1 MPTPLIPI
9 TGALYSEKVESIK
22 STLLAILNAEHSS
35 LSPAPRTSAREA
47 PEAPTSNFKL
57 STSNLREA
65 PVLLYFDSPGGAI
78 DGIKELADIIRNAEC
93 PTIALVGNCCTSAA
107 YWLAS
112 QCNQIWALSPTARIG
127 GAGAMATFYKE
138 TEESKRLWGEE
149 ITVYAPQSTRK
160 NEEYNELL
168 NGNYEPYKQ
177 AILAPI
183 AEILLTDVF
192 NGRADKLKDATDDA
206 LRTGA
211 TLYASAALGRGWID
225 RILATR
231 RELPQAL
238 ETYLDTVKTDSTMET
253 ETTQNVSSTKL
264 EVGSNAPNGA
274 STKSEVES
282 ENTSNL
288 KLPTSNL
295 SAASAL
301 RTSNLEPRTSEPE
314 APTAPI
320 AEWQSTVAELRAELE
335 ELKASLGAHAPSQPS
350 APDPTDGVTG
360 VAPVS
365 GVGVVQD
372 STDNLLAYCETHADD
387 PLSCIAALRASASR
401 K

>member
-22 STLLAILNAEHSS
+22 STLLAVLNAGHSS
-35 LSPAPRTSAREA
+35 LSPAPRTSEREA

-57 STSNLREA
+57 PTSNLRAA
-65 PVLLYFDSPGGAI
+65 PILLYFDSPGGAI
-78 DGIKELADIIRNAEC
+78 DGIKELADIIHNAEC

-127 GAGAMATFYKE
+127 GAGAMVTFYKE

-253 ETTQNVSSTKL
+253 ETTQNASSTKL
-264 EVGSNAPNGA
+264 EVGSNAPNDA

-288 KLPTSNL
+288 KLQTSNL
-295 SAASAL
+295 SAA
-301 RTSNLEPRTSEPE
+301 PE
-314 APTAPI
+314 API

-350 APDPTDGVTG
+350 APALTDGVTG

-365 GVGVVQD
+365 GIGVVQD

>member
-1 MPTPLIPI
+1 MSQQIPLIPI
-9 TGALYSEKVESIK
+9 RGTLFAEKTESIK
-22 STLLAILNAEHSS
+22 SIFLELVTRDSS
-35 LSPAPRTSAREA
+35 LS
-47 PEAPTSNFKL
+47 
-57 STSNLREA
+57 

-112 QCNQIWALSPTARIG
+112 QCDQIWALSPTARIG
-127 GAGAMATFYKE
+127 GAGAMVTFYKE

-253 ETTQNVSSTKL
+253 ETTQNASSTKL
-264 EVGSNAPNGA
+264 EVESNAPNGA

-295 SAASAL
+295 SAESA
-301 RTSNLEPRTSEPE
+301 

-335 ELKASLGAHAPSQPS
+335 ELKASLAAHAPSQPS
-350 APDPTDGVTG
+350 APAPTDGVTG

-387 PLSCIAALRASASR
+387 PLSCIAALRATRQVNS
-401 K
+401 

>member
-9 TGALYSEKVESIK
+9 TGTLYSEKVESIK
-22 STLLAILNAEHSS
+22 STLLAVLNAEHSS

-65 PVLLYFDSPGGAI
+65 PLLLYFDSPGGAI
-78 DGIKELADIIRNAEC
+78 DGIKELADLIHNAEC

-127 GAGAMATFYKE
+127 GAGAMVTFYKE

-253 ETTQNVSSTKL
+253 ETTQNASSTKLEVESNAPMGASTKL
-264 EVGSNAPNGA
+264 EVGSKN
-274 STKSEVES
+274 
-282 ENTSNL
+282 
-288 KLPTSNL
+288 TSNL
-295 SAASAL
+295 SAE
-301 RTSNLEPRTSEPE
+301 RE

-350 APDPTDGVTG
+350 VPDPTDGVTG

-372 STDNLLAYCETHADD
+372 STDHLLAYCETHADD
-387 PLSCIAALRASASR
+387 PLLCIAALRASKIVNS
-401 K
+401 

>member
-9 TGALYSEKVESIK
+9 TGTLYSEKVESIK
-22 STLLAILNAEHSS
+22 STLLAVLNAENTQRPTSKLDEALVTRDSS
-35 LSPAPRTSAREA
+35 LSP
-47 PEAPTSNFKL
+47 L
-57 STSNLREA
+57 
-65 PVLLYFDSPGGAI
+65 LLYFDSPGGAI
-78 DGIKELADIIRNAEC
+78 DGIKELADIIHNAEC

-112 QCNQIWALSPTARIG
+112 QCDQIWALSPTARIG
-127 GAGAMATFYKE
+127 GAGAMVTFYKE

-253 ETTQNVSSTKL
+253 ETTTSAVTSDESRVT
-264 EVGSNAPNGA
+264 
-274 STKSEVES
+274 S
-282 ENTSNL
+282 ENAES
-288 KLPTSNL
+288 
-295 SAASAL
+295 SAL
-301 RTSNLEPRTSEPE
+301 RTSEPE
-314 APTAPI
+314 APPAPI

-335 ELKASLGAHAPSQPS
+335 ALKASLGAHAPSQPS
-350 APDPTDGVTG
+350 APDPTNGVTG

-365 GVGVVQD
+365 GIGVVQD

>member
-9 TGALYSEKVESIK
+9 TGTLYSEKVESIK
-22 STLLAILNAEHSS
+22 STLLTVLNAEHSS
-35 LSPAPRTSAREA
+35 LS
-47 PEAPTSNFKL
+47 
-57 STSNLREA
+57 

-78 DGIKELADIIRNAEC
+78 DGIKELADLIHNAEC

-127 GAGAMATFYKE
+127 GAGAMVTFYKE

-211 TLYASAALGRGWID
+211 SLYASAALGRGWID

-253 ETTQNVSSTKL
+253 ETTQNAS
-264 EVGSNAPNGA
+264 

-295 SAASAL
+295 SEAP
-301 RTSNLEPRTSEPE
+301 TSNLSSESS

-335 ELKASLGAHAPSQPS
+335 ALKASLGAHALSQPS
-350 APDPTDGVTG
+350 VPDPTDGVTG

-372 STDNLLAYCETHADD
+372 SADNLLAYCETHADD
-387 PLSCIAALRASASR
+387 PLLCIAALRASASR

>member
-22 STLLAILNAEHSS
+22 STLLTVLNAENSS
-35 LSPAPRTSAREA
+35 LS
-47 PEAPTSNFKL
+47 
-57 STSNLREA
+57 

-78 DGIKELADIIRNAEC
+78 DGIKELADLIHNAEC

-127 GAGAMATFYKE
+127 GAGAMVTFYKE

-253 ETTQNVSSTKL
+253 ETTTSAVTSDESRVT
-264 EVGSNAPNGA
+264 
-274 STKSEVES
+274 S
-282 ENTSNL
+282 ENTQNVESDE
-288 KLPTSNL
+288 
-295 SAASAL
+295 L
-301 RTSNLEPRTSEPE
+301 RVTSENAAGSSSIRHSSFE
-314 APTAPI
+314 IRNSESEAPI

-350 APDPTDGVTG
+350 APAPTDGVTG

-365 GVGVVQD
+365 GIGVVQD

-387 PLSCIAALRASASR
+387 PLSCIAALRASC

>member
-9 TGALYSEKVESIK
+9 TGTLYSEKVESIK
-22 STLLAILNAEHSS
+22 STLLAVLNVEHSS
-35 LSPAPRTSAREA
+35 LSPAPRTSEREA

-65 PVLLYFDSPGGAI
+65 PLLLYFDSPGGAI
-78 DGIKELADIIRNAEC
+78 DGIKELADIIHNAEC

-127 GAGAMATFYKE
+127 GAGAMVTFYKE

-253 ETTQNVSSTKL
+253 ETTQNAS
-264 EVGSNAPNGA
+264 

-295 SAASAL
+295 SEAS
-301 RTSNLEPRTSEPE
+301 
-314 APTAPI
+314 TAPI

-335 ELKASLGAHAPSQPS
+335 ELKASLGAHAPSQLS
-350 APDPTDGVTG
+350 TPDPTDGVTG

-365 GVGVVQD
+365 GIGVVQD

>member
-9 TGALYSEKVESIK
+9 TGTLYSEKVESIK
-22 STLLAILNAEHSS
+22 STLLAVLNAEHSS
-35 LSPAPRTSAREA
+35 LFPAPRISE
-47 PEAPTSNFKL
+47 PEAPTSNLKL
-57 STSNLREA
+57 TTSNLSEAPTSNLREA
-65 PVLLYFDSPGGAI
+65 PILLYFDSPGGAI
-78 DGIKELADIIRNAEC
+78 DGIKELADLIHNAEC

-192 NGRADKLKDATDDA
+192 NGRAGKLKDATDDA

-238 ETYLDTVKTDSTMET
+238 ETYLDTVKTDSTKET
-253 ETTQNVSSTKL
+253 ETTTSAVTSDESRVT
-264 EVGSNAPNGA
+264 
-274 STKSEVES
+274 S
-282 ENTSNL
+282 ENTQNVESDE
-288 KLPTSNL
+288 
-295 SAASAL
+295 L
-301 RTSNLEPRTSEPE
+301 RVTSENAAGSSSIRHSSFE
-314 APTAPI
+314 IRNSESEAPI
-320 AEWQSTVAELRAELE
+320 AEWQRAVAELRAELE
-335 ELKASLGAHAPSQPS
+335 ALKASQDAHAPSQPS

-372 STDNLLAYCETHADD
+372 SADNLLAYCETHADD

>member
-9 TGALYSEKVESIK
+9 TGTLYSEKVESIK
-22 STLLAILNAEHSS
+22 STLLTVLNAEHSS
-35 LSPAPRTSAREA
+35 LSP
-47 PEAPTSNFKL
+47 L
-57 STSNLREA
+57 
-65 PVLLYFDSPGGAI
+65 LLYFDSPGGAI
-78 DGIKELADIIRNAEC
+78 DGIKELADLIHNAEC

-112 QCNQIWALSPTARIG
+112 QCDQIWALSPTARIG
-127 GAGAMATFYKE
+127 GAGAMVTFYKE

-192 NGRADKLKDATDDA
+192 NGRAGKLKDATDDA
-206 LRTGA
+206 LRSGA
-211 TLYASAALGRGWID
+211 SLYASAALGRGWID

-253 ETTQNVSSTKL
+253 ETTTSAVTSDESRVT
-264 EVGSNAPNGA
+264 
-274 STKSEVES
+274 S
-282 ENTSNL
+282 ENTQNVESDE
-288 KLPTSNL
+288 
-295 SAASAL
+295 L
-301 RTSNLEPRTSEPE
+301 RVTSENNGNAESAIRHSSFEIRNSESE

-320 AEWQSTVAELRAELE
+320 AEWQHAVAELRAELE
-335 ELKASLGAHAPSQPS
+335 ALKASQETHALSQPS
-350 APDPTDGVTG
+350 TPAPTDGVTG

-372 STDNLLAYCETHADD
+372 SADNLLAYCETHADD

-401 K
+401 R

>member
-9 TGALYSEKVESIK
+9 TGTLYSEKVESIK
-22 STLLAILNAEHSS
+22 STLLAVLNAEHSS
-35 LSPAPRTSAREA
+35 LSPAPRTSAPSA

-65 PVLLYFDSPGGAI
+65 PILLYFDSPGGAI
-78 DGIKELADIIRNAEC
+78 DGIKELADLIHNAEC

-127 GAGAMATFYKE
+127 GAGAMVTFYKE

-192 NGRADKLKDATDDA
+192 NGRADKLKDTTDDA

-253 ETTQNVSSTKL
+253 ETTTSAVTSDESRVT
-264 EVGSNAPNGA
+264 
-274 STKSEVES
+274 S
-282 ENTSNL
+282 EN
-288 KLPTSNL
+288 
-295 SAASAL
+295 AEASAL
-301 RTSNLEPRTSEPE
+301 RTSNLEPRTSERE

-335 ELKASLGAHAPSQPS
+335 ALKASLGAHAPSQPS

-365 GVGVVQD
+365 GIGVVQD

>member
-22 STLLAILNAEHSS
+22 STLLAVLNAENTQRPTSKLDEALVTRNSS
-35 LSPAPRTSAREA
+35 LSP
-47 PEAPTSNFKL
+47 L
-57 STSNLREA
+57 
-65 PVLLYFDSPGGAI
+65 LLYFDSPGGAI

-127 GAGAMATFYKE
+127 GAGAMVTFYKE

-192 NGRADKLKDATDDA
+192 NGRAGKLKDATDDA

-253 ETTQNVSSTKL
+253 ETTQNASSTKL

-295 SAASAL
+295 SAA
-301 RTSNLEPRTSEPE
+301 PE
-314 APTAPI
+314 API

-335 ELKASLGAHAPSQPS
+335 ALKASQETHALSQPS
-350 APDPTDGVTG
+350 VPDPTDGVTG

-372 STDNLLAYCETHADD
+372 STDHLLAYCETHADD
-387 PLSCIAALRASASR
+387 PLSCIAALRASKIVNS
-401 K
+401 

>member
-9 TGALYSEKVESIK
+9 TGTLYSEKVESIK
-22 STLLAILNAEHSS
+22 STLLAVLNAENTQRPTSKLDEALVTRNSS
-35 LSPAPRTSAREA
+35 LS
-47 PEAPTSNFKL
+47 
-57 STSNLREA
+57 

-78 DGIKELADIIRNAEC
+78 DGIKELADLIHNAEC

-127 GAGAMATFYKE
+127 GAGAMVTFYKE

-149 ITVYAPQSTRK
+149 ITIYAPQSTRK

-206 LRTGA
+206 LRTGV

-253 ETTQNVSSTKL
+253 ETTQNASSTKL

-335 ELKASLGAHAPSQPS
+335 ALKASLGAHAPSQPS
-350 APDPTDGVTG
+350 APDPTNGVTG

-365 GVGVVQD
+365 GIGVVQD

>member
-22 STLLAILNAEHSS
+22 STLLAVLNAENAQRTTSQLDETPVSGRSS
-35 LSPAPRTSAREA
+35 LS
-47 PEAPTSNFKL
+47 
-57 STSNLREA
+57 

-78 DGIKELADIIRNAEC
+78 DGIKELADIIHNAEC

-127 GAGAMATFYKE
+127 GAGAMVTFYKE

-253 ETTQNVSSTKL
+253 ETTTSAVTSDESRVT
-264 EVGSNAPNGA
+264 
-274 STKSEVES
+274 S
-282 ENTSNL
+282 EN
-288 KLPTSNL
+288 
-295 SAASAL
+295 AEASAL

-314 APTAPI
+314 APPAPI

-350 APDPTDGVTG
+350 APDPTNGVTG

-365 GVGVVQD
+365 GIGVVQD
-372 STDNLLAYCETHADD
+372 SADNLLAYCETHADD
-387 PLSCIAALRASASR
+387 PLLCIAALRASASR

>member
-9 TGALYSEKVESIK
+9 TGTLYSEKVESIK
-22 STLLAILNAEHSS
+22 STLLAVLNAENTQRPTSKLDEALVTRDSS
-35 LSPAPRTSAREA
+35 LS
-47 PEAPTSNFKL
+47 
-57 STSNLREA
+57 

-78 DGIKELADIIRNAEC
+78 DGIKELADIIHNAEC

-127 GAGAMATFYKE
+127 GAGAMVTFYKE

-192 NGRADKLKDATDDA
+192 NGRADKLKDTTDDA

-253 ETTQNVSSTKL
+253 ETTTSAVTSDESRVTSEHTQNVESDELRVT
-264 EVGSNAPNGA
+264 
-274 STKSEVES
+274 S
-282 ENTSNL
+282 ENTTESPIRHSSFEIRN
-288 KLPTSNL
+288 SE
-295 SAASAL
+295 SA
-301 RTSNLEPRTSEPE
+301 

-365 GVGVVQD
+365 GIGVVQD

-401 K
+401 R

>member
-1 MPTPLIPI
+1 MSQQIPLIPI
-9 TGALYSEKVESIK
+9 RGTLFAEKTESIK
-22 STLLAILNAEHSS
+22 SIFLELVTRHSS
-35 LSPAPRTSAREA
+35 LS
-47 PEAPTSNFKL
+47 
-57 STSNLREA
+57 

-78 DGIKELADIIRNAEC
+78 DGIKELADLIHNAEC

-127 GAGAMATFYKE
+127 GAGAMVTFYKE

-253 ETTQNVSSTKL
+253 ETTTSAVTSDESRVT
-264 EVGSNAPNGA
+264 
-274 STKSEVES
+274 S
-282 ENTSNL
+282 ENAES
-288 KLPTSNL
+288 
-295 SAASAL
+295 SAL
-301 RTSNLEPRTSEPE
+301 RTSNLEPRTSERE

-335 ELKASLGAHAPSQPS
+335 ALKASLGAHAPSQPS
-350 APDPTDGVTG
+350 APAPTDGVTG

-387 PLSCIAALRASASR
+387 PLLCIAALRASASR

>member
-9 TGALYSEKVESIK
+9 TGTLYSEKVESIK
-22 STLLAILNAEHSS
+22 STLLAVLNAEHSS
-35 LSPAPRTSAREA
+35 LSPAPRTSA

-78 DGIKELADIIRNAEC
+78 DGIKELADLIHNAEC

-112 QCNQIWALSPTARIG
+112 QCDQIWALSPTARIG
-127 GAGAMATFYKE
+127 GAGAMVTFYKE

-253 ETTQNVSSTKL
+253 ETTTSAVTSDESRVT
-264 EVGSNAPNGA
+264 
-274 STKSEVES
+274 S
-282 ENTSNL
+282 EN
-288 KLPTSNL
+288 
-295 SAASAL
+295 AEASAL
-301 RTSNLEPRTSEPE
+301 RTSNLEPRTSERE

-335 ELKASLGAHAPSQPS
+335 ALKASLGAHAPSQPS
-350 APDPTDGVTG
+350 APDPTNGVTG

-365 GVGVVQD
+365 GIGVVQD

-387 PLSCIAALRASASR
+387 PLLCIAALRASASR

>member
-9 TGALYSEKVESIK
+9 TGTLYSEKVESIK
-22 STLLAILNAEHSS
+22 STLLAVLNAENTQRPTSKLDEALVPRDSS
-35 LSPAPRTSAREA
+35 LS
-47 PEAPTSNFKL
+47 
-57 STSNLREA
+57 

-78 DGIKELADIIRNAEC
+78 DGIKELADLIRNAEC

-127 GAGAMATFYKE
+127 GAGAMVTFYKE

-253 ETTQNVSSTKL
+253 ETTTSAVTSDESRVT
-264 EVGSNAPNGA
+264 
-274 STKSEVES
+274 S
-282 ENTSNL
+282 EN
-288 KLPTSNL
+288 
-295 SAASAL
+295 AEASAL
-301 RTSNLEPRTSEPE
+301 RTSNLEPRTSERE

-335 ELKASLGAHAPSQPS
+335 ALKASLGAHALSQPS

-365 GVGVVQD
+365 GIGVVQD

-387 PLSCIAALRASASR
+387 PLLCIAALRASASR

>member
-9 TGALYSEKVESIK
+9 TGTLYSEKVESIK
-22 STLLAILNAEHSS
+22 STLLAVLNAEHSS
-35 LSPAPRTSAREA
+35 LSPAPRTSEREA

-127 GAGAMATFYKE
+127 GAGAMVTFYKE

-253 ETTQNVSSTKL
+253 ETTQNASSTKS

-301 RTSNLEPRTSEPE
+301 RTSNLGPRTSERE

>member
-22 STLLAILNAEHSS
+22 STLLAVLNAEHSS

-65 PVLLYFDSPGGAI
+65 PILLYFDSPGGAI
-78 DGIKELADIIRNAEC
+78 DGIKELADIIHNAEC

-127 GAGAMATFYKE
+127 GAGAMVTFYKE

-253 ETTQNVSSTKL
+253 ETTTSAVTSDESRVTSAHTQNAS
-264 EVGSNAPNGA
+264 

-295 SAASAL
+295 S
-301 RTSNLEPRTSEPE
+301 E

-365 GVGVVQD
+365 GIGVVQD
-372 STDNLLAYCETHADD
+372 STDHLLAYCETHADD
-387 PLSCIAALRASASR
+387 PLLCIAALRASASR